1 MPHNTALPRNFSS
14 MIRTKVAEVQSELPS
29 NFPLAKTAS
38 VGLAPD
44 QLAGLA
50 DRYPAFG
57 QLAEMLVIAEALRGP
72 DDATEFPSL
81 FDACKFGPPRK

>member
-1 MPHNTALPRNFSS
+1 MSHNTALPRNFSS
-14 MIRTKVAEVQSELPS
+14 MIRTKVAEVKYELPP
-29 NFPLAKTAS
+29 NFPLAKTKP

-57 QLAEMLVIAEALRGP
+57 QLAEMLVIAEVLRGP
-72 DDATEFPSL
+72 
-81 FDACKFGPPRK
+81 R